1 MLKDLFEEIRSFMRG
16 STMDAI
22 LPGLIFVVANRPFGL
37 TVALILAVVVALA
50 LFIYRK
56 NANQAWYY
64 SIFGVVGVVIASGFA
79 FAAGNASSFFLP
91 EILSSGGLLLA
102 CLVSL
107 AIKKPLAA
115 WLSHLTRG
123 WTRSWFWR
131 KDILPAYME
140 VTVFWAV
147 FIGLRIYVL
156 INLYFDT
163 EVETLFLVNTIMG
176 MPATLVVLS
185 ITYIYGIW
193 RLKRLGGPGVDEF
206 DQGIDG
212 PWRGQLKGF

>member
-22 LPGLIFVVANRPFGL
+22 LPGLIFVLANRPFGL
-37 TVALILAVVVALA
+37 TVALILAVVVAVA

-56 NANQAWYY
+56 NAKQAWYY
-64 SIFGVVGVVIASGFA
+64 SIFGVVGVVIAAGFA
-79 FAAGNASSFFLP
+79 FVAGNASSFFLP

-193 RLKRLGGPGVDEF
+193 RLKRLGGPGVDEYN
-206 DQGIDG
+206 QGIDG